1 MRIITWKCDVQ
12 WLDVY
17 SRTECETA
25 RDLRM
30 IPFLYVTIQAKM
42 AVHRAHVKDDS
53 DWVKQLTILVSN
65 LEVDL
70 KSLITAT

>member
-1 MRIITWKCDVQ
+1 MSRSYHKTAEMRIITWKCDVQ

-30 IPFLYVTIQAKM
+30 IPFLHCDNTGQDGSA
-42 AVHRAHVKDDS
+42 
-53 DWVKQLTILVSN
+53 QGTC
-65 LEVDL
+65 
-70 KSLITAT
+70 